1 MAIDFF
7 RMGRARAGKRP
18 LLGLFIKT
26 VSADVH
32 EVLAAS
38 SADAFI
44 IDAENSSFS
53 RAALSECVFIARSRG
68 APVIIRLP
76 GADPAEAQ
84 HALMIGADGV
94 ILPHCEDAAEVAR
107 FAAFLRGA
115 AVDRAYSGV
124 GRSSARRG
132 MPWPE
137 FSAAARRGFFI
148 LAQLDT
154 PEGLAAADAI
164 AAAPG
169 IDGIFLGL
177 ITLELSTHF
186 AAPGADARGALRS
199 ALAAAKARGLFVG
212 ISDPDARQAAAWVE
226 AGADLLMISNDL
238 GALAQ
243 GVEARLA
250 AFRS

>member
-1 MAIDFF
+1 MDFF
-7 RMGRARAGKRP
+7 RMARARNRP

-26 VSADVH
+26 VSAAVH

-44 IDAENSSFS
+44 IDAENASFS
-53 RAALSECVFIARSRG
+53 RTALSECVFIARSRG

-76 GADPAEAQ
+76 DANPAEAQ

-94 ILPHCEDAAEVAR
+94 ILPHCEDAGEVAR
-107 FAAFLRGA
+107 FTAFLRGA

-124 GRSSARRG
+124 GRSSARRT
-132 MPWPE
+132 MPWPA
-137 FSAAARRGFFI
+137 FSEAARRDFFI

-154 PEGLAAADAI
+154 PEGFDAVAPI
-164 AAAPG
+164 AATPG

-177 ITLELSTHF
+177 LTLELSPRFST
-186 AAPGADARGALRS
+186 PGADARGALRS
-199 ALAAAKARGLFVG
+199 ALAVAKARGLFVG
-212 ISDPDARQAAAWVE
+212 VSDPDARQAPAWAE

-250 AFRS
+250 AFRA